1 MYFNHTLYNN
11 WLDTTADQSHM
22 LQTNTF
28 GQHLHTDDT
37 TVNATR
43 LLWVLPGKA
52 LMTVMKYKHS

>member
-1 MYFNHTLYNN
+1 
-11 WLDTTADQSHM
+11 M

-28 GQHLHTDDT
+28 EQHLHTDDT